1 MHYRYPEVSCLL
13 LDLRGH
19 GESGE
24 IEPELCTLD
33 ATADDVASAIRTA
46 APTGPL
52 VIVGH
57 SLGGMTALNFL
68 RRYRDLAARVRGV
81 ILISTAV
88 ESLSSQGVPQVLAL
102 PAAEK
107 IHNAVEASLKE
118 AQAFRTEVAALLA
131 PALAATVFYRD
142 GVAYDLVQFHAAMI
156 QNTPLKTMVGFFDD
170 LQHHEE
176 LEAIDKLNEVPGV
189 VIVGEEDHFTP
200 PSQSEVIADAW
211 GKSTLYRLAD
221 VGHMVILE
229 APEIVNGALE
239 QMIRR
244 ATPQPQTQ
252 N

>member
-1 MHYRYPEVSCLL
+1 
-13 LDLRGH
+13 
-19 GESGE
+19 
-24 IEPELCTLD
+24 
-33 ATADDVASAIRTA
+33 
-46 APTGPL
+46 
-52 VIVGH
+52 
-57 SLGGMTALNFL
+57 
-68 RRYRDLAARVRGV
+68 
-81 ILISTAV
+81 
-88 ESLSSQGVPQVLAL
+88 
-102 PAAEK
+102 
-107 IHNAVEASLKE
+107 
-118 AQAFRTEVAALLA
+118 
-131 PALAATVFYRD
+131 
-142 GVAYDLVQFHAAMI
+142 MI